1 MKSITYLF
9 IIICLVFF
17 ASCKSEGESNRNGK
31 EQQNSESNTFKFTNE
46 LIDETSP
53 YLLQHAHNPVDW
65 KPWSDS
71 AFELAKKDNRLIIL
85 SIGYSTCHWCHVM
98 EEESFEDLEVA
109 KLMNESYISIKVDR
123 EERPDVDMV
132 YQTALELVQESG
144 GWPLNAILLPDGK
157 PVYLGTYHD
166 KETWKALIAKFSLEY
181 KNNPEKME
189 EYAKLLTSGV
199 QEVASGSADNN
210 ESMADAKA
218 IEKGVLKWSAEW
230 DSEWGGDLGVQKFI
244 NPSKLHFLL
253 DYAFLSNDAVAK
265 NHLRNSL
272 DAILLGGI
280 HDHLGGGFF
289 RYSTDRQW
297 KTPHFEKMLYDN
309 AQIVSLYAKAYRA
322 FKDPM
327 YLRAVETTI
336 SFIERDMK
344 GDQGGYISALDAD
357 TNGEEGAF
365 YVWDMEELKSQLGDD
380 FDLFSKL
387 YSIQK
392 GLEWENEKYI
402 LVKQMADR
410 EFANTN
416 SISKSKL
423 EAYSEKWNQILL
435 KTQQTR
441 IRPKKDDKIITSW
454 NAILIDG
461 FIEAYKATKKE
472 AYLIDARNTFQ
483 FLIDHSYKNGNLVHS
498 YKEGS
503 KQKEVF
509 LEDYAFMAKSALN
522 LHKVTFESNYLELA
536 KKFNKTALQNY
547 SDESGLFRYSE
558 KNELISEIIS
568 TADGVIPSANAIM
581 AQNLL
586 ELGHMD
592 YNTQFMD
599 RSKNMISLMSNS
611 FLEKAQHY
619 GQWGSLLLNKTYP
632 YFEVVIVGPNAIKLI
647 NEFNTYFIPNALV
660 LGSKVPNESAL
671 FQGRFMNNGTFIYI
685 CQNRICKLP
694 VQTIE
699 DAIGQLSDLGS
710 YEWALEK
717 GFLDF

>member
-1 MKSITYLF
+1 MRLTSSFLWF
-9 IIICLVFF
+9 ACLLSLW
-17 ASCKSEGESNRNGK
+17 SCKDIEEVKEVKKEGYGLLNND
-31 EQQNSESNTFKFTNE
+31 FKYTND
-46 LIDETSP
+46 LIEETSP
-53 YLLQHAHNPVDW
+53 YLLQHAHNPIDW
-65 KPWSDS
+65 KPWGEK
-71 AFELAKKDNRLIIL
+71 ALKLAQEKNSLILL

-98 EEESFEDLEVA
+98 EEESFEDVDVA
-109 KLMNESYISIKVDR
+109 QLMNESYISIKVDR

-166 KETWKALIAKFSLEY
+166 KETWKALIARFSLEY

-210 ESMADAKA
+210 ESLADTKA

-253 DYAFLSNDAVAK
+253 DYAFLSNDVVAK
-265 NHLRNSL
+265 NHLRNTL

-289 RYSTDRQW
+289 RYSTDGQW
-297 KTPHFEKMLYDN
+297 KIPHFEKMLYDN

-344 GDQGGYISALDAD
+344 GVQGGYISALDAD

-365 YVWDMEELKSQLGDD
+365 YVWEAEELKSQLGDD
-380 FDLFSKL
+380 FELFSNL

-402 LVKQMADR
+402 LVKQMSDS
-410 EFANTN
+410 EFSNAN
-416 SISKSKL
+416 SISESKL

-435 KTQQTR
+435 KTRQTR
-441 IRPKKDDKIITSW
+441 IRPIKDDKIITSW

-461 FIEAYKATKKE
+461 FIEAYKATNKE
-472 AYLIDARNTFQ
+472 AYLINARNTFQ

-522 LHKVTFESNYLELA
+522 LYKVTFERDYLELA
-536 KKFNKTALQNY
+536 KKFNGTALQNY
-547 SDESGLFRYSE
+547 SDESGLFRYSQ
-558 KNELISEIIS
+558 KNELIAKIIS

-592 YNTQFMD
+592 YNTQFMN
-599 RSKNMISLMSNS
+599 RFKKMISLMSDS
-611 FLEKAQHY
+611 FLEKAQYY
-619 GQWGSLLLNKTYP
+619 GQWGSLLLNQTYP
-632 YFEVVIVGPNAIKLI
+632 YFEIVVVGPNAGKLI
-647 NEFNTYFIPNALV
+647 DELNTYFIPNALIV
-660 LGSKVPNESAL
+660 GSKVPNESAL
-671 FQGRFMNNGTFIYI
+671 FQERFMNNGTYIYI
-685 CQNRICKLP
+685 CQNRTCKLP
-694 VQTIE
+694 VRTTK

-710 YEWALEK
+710 YEWTLEK
-717 GFLDF
+717 GLLPF